1 MRLMEKNGADGE
13 GRMIEREGVMRNK
26 GMMEGRGL

>member
-1 MRLMEKNGADGE
+1 MDMNETDGE
-13 GRMIEREGVMRNK
+13 GRMMEREGVMRNK